1 MHAYLQVP
9 TRAGPGPSDPSSV
22 MWMYHSHTSEV
33 GDTYAGLTGAII
45 ISRAGATS
53 ASGVPK
59 DVDRSVRRAPDF
71 VGVDLLRYVPCQRK
85 LLLACA
91 KQQGW

>member
-1 MHAYLQVP
+1 MHAHLQVP